1 MAVLG
6 GLALLYDS
14 PVTQTPTGLKSL
26 LVVIG
31 FCIFGP
37 QVLLVGTAPADLAHR
52 GTSAAAAGFVN
63 FMGYMGAAT
72 GDVVTGYLSS
82 GEGGWQKAITA
93 WAVWAFMGSAVTAIL
108 WNTTSHRLK
117 LIPGWAPKLA
127 GIVTLGAASVALYY
141 GQHPVFLNVVTVIG
155 LVCLFGTF
163 MNRWLAAPAFG
174 AALAGV
180 LIVFLSLIQSRSGA
194 TWPQSLGL
202 VSFGLTAVLTL
213 MILVEQRHETSEI

>member
-1 MAVLG
+1 
-6 GLALLYDS
+6 
-14 PVTQTPTGLKSL
+14 
-26 LVVIG
+26 VIG

-52 GTSAAAAGFVN
+52 GTSAEAAGFVN

-72 GDVVTGYLSS
+72 GDVVTGYLTS
-82 GEGGWQKAITA
+82 GEGGWRQAITT
-93 WAVWAFMGSAVTAIL
+93 WAVWAFLGSAVTAIL
-108 WNTTSHRLK
+108 WNTTSHKLK
-117 LIPGWAPKLA
+117 LIPGWAPKLG

-141 GQHPVFLNVVTVIG
+141 GQHPVFLNVVTVVG

-163 MNRWLAAPAFG
+163 LSRWLAAPAFG

-194 TWPQSLGL
+194 TWPQSLGM

-213 MILVEQRHETSEI
+213 MILVEQRHDTAEI